1 MTVWRWYDGW
11 WERPIHRRWP
21 EEKEKRGGSHSEH
34 CVTDGAQPTQA
45 YTSKVAKSRCAACTA
60 PTDGIFC
67 IKARLPL
74 WSLGWKSA
82 VMAAS
87 PIKWPPHLF
96 YDWPHS
102 ILSNFSSIFYRC
114 CCCHYNISDHFSPL
128 LLYSFWVPRKR
139 ERREGYEISGRAQ
152 QIKSLQSI
160 ENLARNFYDPA
171 HEKIWSN
178 GYKQV
183 DTLCIFVRLVII
195 ILYNASNACCIY
207 IYITEEEE
215 WRKDQLFS

>member
-45 YTSKVAKSRCAACTA
+45 YTSKVAKSRYAACTA

-128 LLYSFWVPRKR
+128 LYSFWGSEKER
-139 ERREGYEISGRAQ
+139 EKGRLWNIWARTTNKITSINRESGEEFLRSGAW
-152 QIKSLQSI
+152 
-160 ENLARNFYDPA
+160 ENLIKWIQAGR
-171 HEKIWSN
+171 HIM
-178 GYKQV
+178 
-183 DTLCIFVRLVII
+183 
-195 ILYNASNACCIY
+195 Y
-207 IYITEEEE
+207 I
-215 WRKDQLFS
+215 R